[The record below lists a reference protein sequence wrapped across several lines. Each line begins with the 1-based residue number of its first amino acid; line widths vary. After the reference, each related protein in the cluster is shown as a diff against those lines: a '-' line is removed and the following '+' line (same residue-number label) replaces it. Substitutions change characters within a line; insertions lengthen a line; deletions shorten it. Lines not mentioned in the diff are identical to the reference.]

1 MRDEVIRTDKGSVL
15 QHGKFND
22 RIYLMKLSGDD
33 IPGIIDILNE
43 LAQHNKYGKITA
55 RTPLWALPLFK
66 ADGYITEAYL
76 PGYIKGEEDIHY
88 VSKFLNSDRL
98 MYLETDMLV
107 KLSDILHKN
116 KGEKQHKKLPEYHI
130 TKIGEDDAG
139 EVADLFKQVFST
151 YPFPIHDPQFILDS
165 MRANTRYFGIK
176 GDDGRYIAISSAE
189 IEPDYLAA
197 EMTDFAVLKSQR
209 GKKLSIVLLKEM
221 EKLMR
226 DMNIRTLYT
235 IARLNSPPMNKTF
248 LRMGYK
254 YTGTLIKNTNIAG
267 RIESMNILYKSLK

>member
-43 LAQHNKYGKITA
+43 LAQQNKYGKITA
-55 RTPLWALPLFK
+55 RVPLWALPLFK

-88 VSKFLNSDRL
+88 VSKFLNSDRV
-98 MYLETDMLV
+98 MYVETDMLV

-130 TKIGEDDAG
+130 TKIGEDDAS

-189 IEPDYLAA
+189 IEADYLAA

-209 GKKLSIVLLKEM
+209 GKKLSIVLLKAM
-221 EKLMR
+221 EKQMR

>member
-22 RIYLMKLSGDD
+22 RIYLMKLSGND

-43 LAQHNKYGKITA
+43 LARQNRYGKIIA
-55 RTPLWALPLFK
+55 RVPLWALPLFK

-76 PGYIKGEEDIHY
+76 PGYIRGEEDIHY

-98 MYLETDMLV
+98 MYLETDMLI
-107 KLSDILHKN
+107 KLSNILHRN
-116 KGEKQHKKLPEYHI
+116 KGEKQDRKLPDYDI
-130 TKIGEDDAG
+130 NKISEEDAPQ
-139 EVADLFKQVFST
+139 VADLFKEVFTT
-151 YPFPIHDPQFILDS
+151 YPFPIHDPEFILGS
-165 MRANTRYFGIK
+165 MRANTMYFGIRDRK
-176 GDDGRYIAISSAE
+176 DNYIAISSAE

-209 GKKLSIVLLKEM
+209 GKKLSIILLKEM
-221 EKLMR
+221 EKQMR

-267 RIESMNILYKSLK
+267 RIESMNILYKSIK